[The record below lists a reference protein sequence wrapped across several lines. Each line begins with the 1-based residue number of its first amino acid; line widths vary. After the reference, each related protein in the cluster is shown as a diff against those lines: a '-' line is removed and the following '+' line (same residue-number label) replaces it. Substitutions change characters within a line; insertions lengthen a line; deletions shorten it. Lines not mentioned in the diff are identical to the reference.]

1 MIRKRDKHRERGA
14 EKCVSE
20 HWVTLL
26 LNLSSSK
33 VSPQEW
39 GLDGWGQG
47 VVRGKVSER
56 EKGERL
62 PHKRSVRGEKAWT
75 RKSVTRIERQ
85 ENQISNVFCAIG
97 VKKTHEKLNW
107 FNFPKA
113 SKG

>member
-33 VSPQEW
+33 VSPQGW

-47 VVRGKVSER
+47 VVRGKVSEGR
-56 EKGERL
+56 VGEKGERL
-62 PHKRSVRGEKAWT
+62 QHKSSVGGEKSWT

-97 VKKTHEKLNW
+97 GGKHMKN
-107 FNFPKA
+107 
-113 SKG
+113 